1 MTTQKSVNLPGE
13 KVYGANALIIYGGG
27 GHGRS
32 LIDLVR
38 ALPDYRLAGIVDDS
52 LPPGSEVLGAPV
64 LGGNSVLEELAA
76 RGLHL
81 ALNAVGGI
89 GNLTPRL
96 EVFERLKAAGFNF
109 PTVIHPAAVVEPS
122 ARLADG
128 VQVFALAYVG
138 SNARVGFGCILNT
151 GVIISHDC
159 VLEDV
164 INISPG
170 GILAGGVYVGAHTQ
184 IGMGATINLDLKIG
198 ARVRIGNGATI
209 KAEVPDGTVV
219 RAGGIW
225 PR

>member
-1 MTTQKSVNLPGE
+1 MTTQKSFNLPGE
-13 KVYGANALIIYGGG
+13 KAYGTNALVIYGGG

-38 ALPDYRLAGIVDDS
+38 ALHEYELAGIVDDS
-52 LPPGSEVLGAPV
+52 LPPGSEVLGVPV
-64 LGGNSVLEELAA
+64 LGGNSVLEDLAA
-76 RGLHL
+76 HGVCL

-96 EVFERLKAAGFNF
+96 EVFERLKAAGFTF
-109 PTVIHPAAVVEPS
+109 PTVIHPTAVVEPS
-122 ARLADG
+122 AQLADG
-128 VQVFALAYVG
+128 VQVFALAHVG

-151 GVIISHDC
+151 GAIVSHDC
-159 VLEDV
+159 VLDDV
-164 INISPG
+164 VNISPG
-170 GILAGGVYVGAHTQ
+170 GILAGGVQIGQHTQ
-184 IGMGATINLDLKIG
+184 IGMGVTINLDLKIG

-209 KAEVPDGTVV
+209 KADVPDDAIV